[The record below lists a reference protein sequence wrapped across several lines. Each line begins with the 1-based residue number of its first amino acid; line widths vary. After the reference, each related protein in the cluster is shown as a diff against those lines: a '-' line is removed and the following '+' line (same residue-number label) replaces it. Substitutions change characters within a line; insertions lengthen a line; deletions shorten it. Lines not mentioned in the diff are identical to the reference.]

1 MDSQLLSK
9 IEINS
14 AKLPEVYNNAVTALK
29 NCVDID
35 EVKDWTD
42 KMAAIASYWR
52 QTNDETM
59 FNMAQKIRAQSYR
72 RMGELLSEFD
82 ARGGDVKSKN
92 IKTDA
97 SVSFDISQKQVA
109 EDAGI
114 SERQKVTSVRLARIP
129 EPKFK
134 GLLESEKVPT
144 ITELAKHGTK
154 SVLYKPKPE
163 GYSKGIHVYND
174 FKNISTV
181 CKQYD
186 ANFILDVLDDD
197 YKNEMFT
204 FFDEI
209 INFIDTYKLNY

>member
-14 AKLPEVYNNAVTALK
+14 ARLPEVYNNAVTALK

-82 ARGGDVKSKN
+82 NRNGQNLPNTKSTLKD
-92 IKTDA
+92 TF
-97 SVSFDISQKQVA
+97 SVSQKQVA
-109 EDAGI
+109 DDAGL
-114 SERQKVTSVRLARIP
+114 SKKQQVTSVRLSKIP
-129 EPKFK
+129 EHEFN

-154 SVLYKPKPE
+154 SILHKPKPE
-163 GYSKGIHVYND
+163 GYSKGIHIYND
-174 FKNISTV
+174 FKNVSSV

-186 ANFILDVLDDD
+186 ANFVLDVLDDD
-197 YKNEMFT
+197 YKNEMFE

>member
-1 MDSQLLSK
+1 MDNQLLSK

-29 NCVDID
+29 NCVEID

-72 RMGELLSEFD
+72 RMGELLSEYD
-82 ARGGDVKSKN
+82 GRGNYSEQSKKD
-92 IKTDA
+92 IGVRFTKTEIA
-97 SVSFDISQKQVA
+97 TQS
-109 EDAGI
+109 GL
-114 SERQKVTSVRLARIP
+114 SERETKTATRLSNIP
-129 EPKFK
+129 EPEFND
-134 GLLESEKVPT
+134 LLEAEKVPT
-144 ITELAKHGTK
+144 ITELSKHGTK
-154 SVLYKPKPE
+154 SILYKPKPE

-174 FKNISTV
+174 FKNISSV
-181 CKQYD
+181 CRQYD

-197 YKNEMFT
+197 YKNQMFE

>member
-1 MDSQLLSK
+1 MDSQLLAK

-82 ARGGDVKSKN
+82 ARPDNSKKQTDVN
-92 IKTDA
+92 DGLL
-97 SVSFDISQKQVA
+97 SQKQVA
-109 EDAGI
+109 EDTGI
-114 SERQKVTSVRLARIP
+114 SERQQLTSVRLAKIP
-129 EPKFK
+129 EPEFN

>member
-14 AKLPEVYNNAVTALK
+14 ARLPEVYNNAVTALK

-82 ARGGDVKSKN
+82 NRNGQNLPNTKSALKD
-92 IKTDA
+92 TF
-97 SVSFDISQKQVA
+97 SVSQKQVA
-109 EDAGI
+109 DDAGL
-114 SERQKVTSVRLARIP
+114 SKKQQVTSVRLSKIP
-129 EPKFK
+129 EHEFN

-154 SVLYKPKPE
+154 SILHKPKPE
-163 GYSKGIHVYND
+163 GYSKGIHIYND
-174 FKNISTV
+174 FKNVSSV

-186 ANFILDVLDDD
+186 ANFVLDVLDDD
-197 YKNEMFT
+197 YKNEMFE

>member
-82 ARGGDVKSKN
+82 AKGKRTD
-92 IKTDA
+92 IELTDA
-97 SVSFDISQKQVA
+97 NVGKLSQNQVA

-114 SERQKVTSVRLARIP
+114 SERQQVTSVRLSRIP
-129 EPKFK
+129 EPEFND
-134 GLLESEKVPT
+134 LLESEKVPT
-144 ITELAKHGTK
+144 IKELAKHGTK